1 MYRHLLLAVPF
12 VIATFTTDP
21 SAAQSRH
28 ERKAKELEESA
39 QPKALAGGVNFH
51 TPLSIDQCF
60 ETVLNHL
67 KRQGHDVEIADKD
80 AGRIVTAMKI
90 AGRHSQTG
98 TRILV
103 ILIKDTDTKT
113 SVRVAVSAQKR
124 KKLLMTEPWSDP
136 KLDEAESATVARQ
149 LQEALKA
156 L

>member
-1 MYRHLLLAVPF
+1 MYRHMLLAF
-12 VIATFTTDP
+12 TFIIATFTIDP
-21 SAAQSRH
+21 SSTQSRH
-28 ERKAKELEESA
+28 ERKAKEFEESA
-39 QPKALAGGVNFH
+39 QPRAIAGGVTFH

-67 KRQGHDVEIADKD
+67 KRQGHDIEIADKD

-90 AGRHSQTG
+90 AGSHSQTG
-98 TRILV
+98 TSILV

-113 SVRVAVSAQKR
+113 SVRVAVSSQKR